1 MRISTNM
8 IFDQQVRGIT
18 DSQASWLKVGEQ
30 LSSGRRVTNPS
41 DDPIAASRAVVLS
54 QTQQKGSQYALAR
67 TFAEQGLSLE
77 ENALKGVT
85 SSIQSAQTLIING
98 STGTL
103 SDDDRGSIATQL
115 EGIRAQ
121 LLNQANSQDANGR
134 YIFAGYKT
142 DSAPFVDG
150 AGTGVTY
157 TGGTEA
163 ITQKV
168 DTSRT
173 MTVAH
178 TGDNVFM
185 SITSNATKEPDGSA
199 SETGRYIFAGYKTD
213 SAPFV
218 DGAGT
223 GVTYTG
229 GTEAITQ
236 KVDTSRTMTVAH
248 TGDNVFMSIT
258 SNATKEPDG
267 SASETNLFKMLDSA
281 IAALKVP
288 QNDADDATKKTFQ
301 DAMDKTNRGLGNAL
315 NNVLTVRAEIGTQ
328 LSEID
333 TLNAQGDDR
342 DVIYNSQMSD
352 LVNVD
357 YTEAASSYTMQQT
370 ALQASYKTFTDMSK
384 MSLFKMNS

>member
-8 IFDQQVRGIT
+8 IFEQQVRGIT

-41 DDPIAASRAVVLS
+41 DDPIAASRAVVLT
-54 QTQQKGSQYALAR
+54 QTQQQGEQYALAR

-77 ENALKGVT
+77 DNTLKGVT
-85 SSIQSAQTLIING
+85 NGIIAAQGLIVNG

-115 EGIRAQ
+115 EGVRAQ
-121 LLNQANSQDANGR
+121 LLNLANSKDANGR

-142 DSAPFVDG
+142 DSAPFVDT
-150 AGTGVTY
+150 AGTGVSY
-157 TGGTEA
+157 AGGTDA

-178 TGDNVFM
+178 TGDSIFM
-185 SITSNATKEPDGSA
+185 SITG
-199 SETGRYIFAGYKTD
+199 
-213 SAPFV
+213 
-218 DGAGT
+218 
-223 GVTYTG
+223 
-229 GTEAITQ
+229 
-236 KVDTSRTMTVAH
+236 
-248 TGDNVFMSIT
+248 
-258 SNATKEPDG
+258 NATKEPDG

-288 QNDADDATKKTFQ
+288 QDDADAATKQTFQ

-315 NNVLTVRAEIGTQ
+315 NNVSTVVSEIGTQ
-328 LSEID
+328 LGEID

-342 DVIYNSQMSD
+342 KVIYSSQMSD

-357 YTEAASSYTMQQT
+357 LTEAASSYTMQQT

-384 MSLFKMNS
+384 MSLFQMNS

>member
-8 IFDQQVRGIT
+8 IFEQQVRGIT

-41 DDPIAASRAVVLS
+41 DDPIAASRAVVLT
-54 QTQQKGSQYALAR
+54 QTQQQGEQYALAR
-67 TFAEQGLSLE
+67 TFAKQGLSLE
-77 ENALKGVT
+77 DNTLRGVT
-85 SSIQSAQTLIING
+85 TAITTAQTLIVNG

-115 EGIRAQ
+115 EGVRAQ
-121 LLNQANSQDANGR
+121 LLNLANSKDANGR

-142 DSAPFVDG
+142 DSAPFVDT
-150 AGTGVTY
+150 AGTGVSY
-157 TGGTEA
+157 AGGTEA

-178 TGDNVFM
+178 TGDSIFM
-185 SITSNATKEPDGSA
+185 SITG
-199 SETGRYIFAGYKTD
+199 
-213 SAPFV
+213 
-218 DGAGT
+218 
-223 GVTYTG
+223 
-229 GTEAITQ
+229 
-236 KVDTSRTMTVAH
+236 
-248 TGDNVFMSIT
+248 
-258 SNATKEPDG
+258 NATKEPDG

-288 QNDADDATKKTFQ
+288 QDDADATTKQTFQ
-301 DAMDKTNRGLGNAL
+301 NAMDKTNRGLGNAL
-315 NNVLTVRAEIGTQ
+315 NNVSSVESEIGTQ
-328 LSEID
+328 LGEID
-333 TLNAQGDDR
+333 TLDAQGDDR
-342 DVIYNSQMSD
+342 KVIYSSQMSD

-357 YTEAASSYTMQQT
+357 LTEAASSYTMQQT

-384 MSLFKMNS
+384 MSLFQMNS

>member
-199 SETGRYIFAGYKTD
+199 SET
-213 SAPFV
+213 
-218 DGAGT
+218 
-223 GVTYTG
+223 
-229 GTEAITQ
+229 
-236 KVDTSRTMTVAH
+236 
-248 TGDNVFMSIT
+248 
-258 SNATKEPDG
+258 
-267 SASETNLFKMLDSA
+267 NLFKMLDSA

-288 QNDADDATKKTFQ
+288 QDDADAATKKTFQ

-315 NNVLTVRAEIGTQ
+315 NNVLTVRSEIGTQ

-357 YTEAASSYTMQQT
+357 YTEAVSSYTMQQT

-384 MSLFKMNS
+384 MSLFKLNS